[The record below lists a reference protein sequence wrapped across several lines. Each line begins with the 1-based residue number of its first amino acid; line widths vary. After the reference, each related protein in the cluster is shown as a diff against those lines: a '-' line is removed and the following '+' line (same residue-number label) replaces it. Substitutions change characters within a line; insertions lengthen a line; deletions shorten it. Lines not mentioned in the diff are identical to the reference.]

1 MPKGK
6 NGTAKGTQEP
16 IESTLWQAANKLRKN
31 IDASADINEICYVQ
45 QSHVI
50 ISNMKFE
57 WDPHTEKGEIIRIIS
72 ARVASKGEKIYMK
85 KVNQSHQDELR
96 AEYRLTDFPQGMI
109 RGKYSKRISE
119 SSNIVVLQP
128 EVVDAFPNE
137 EAVNSALI
145 SLIEIARKTT
155 RKPKRSTAN
164 KKIAPR
170 L

>member
-72 ARVASKGEKIYMK
+72 ARVASKGEINIY
-85 KVNQSHQDELR
+85 
-96 AEYRLTDFPQGMI
+96 
-109 RGKYSKRISE
+109 
-119 SSNIVVLQP
+119 
-128 EVVDAFPNE
+128 E
-137 EAVNSALI
+137 EG
-145 SLIEIARKTT
+145 
-155 RKPKRSTAN
+155 
-164 KKIAPR
+164 
-170 L
+170 